1 MRLAQ
6 VGISGLVNNQKG
18 RKDPVRPDFSQI
30 IRIDSGIFYN
40 YSTIRIT
47 QSRIDKGLFAIPR
60 SLADWFPTFNTT
72 IKVFLGYSHRPE
84 TKNYTAYESSS
95 HESRIGGLREWF
107 RSNNIKGGDEV
118 VIQLIDQENHIYR
131 LISEHNFLIKTQ
143 ELQKDFDSSGSEAE
157 ASEKVQSLAEWTNSH
172 KEVVSMSEYCRLVET
187 APVQERGFVERTM
200 RDRGAIASSL
210 RVLLRGIYD
219 GHCQLCNFTFLKKDG
234 APYFETHHINPSI
247 GDYPKNIV
255 VVCANCHRQFE
266 YSNVRQE
273 FTNDGWLRRVFFND
287 KEYSINQIVFS
298 IGFKRYI
305 REVHI

>member
-1 MRLAQ
+1 M
-6 VGISGLVNNQKG
+6 K
-18 RKDPVRPDFSQI
+18 PDFSQI

-72 IKVFLGYSHRPE
+72 IKVFLGYSHTPE
-84 TKNYTAYESSS
+84 TKNYTPYESSS

-107 RSNNIKGGDEV
+107 RSNNIKDRDEV
-118 VIQLIDQENHIYR
+118 VIQLIDQESHIYR
-131 LISEHNFLIKTQ
+131 LISERNFLIKTQ
-143 ELQKDFDSSGSEAE
+143 EMEKEFDSSRSEAE
-157 ASEKVQSLAEWTNSH
+157 ASEKLQSLAKWTNSN
-172 KEVVSMSEYCRLVET
+172 KEAVSMSEYCRLVET
-187 APVQERGFVERTM
+187 APVQERCLVERTR

-234 APYFETHHINPSI
+234 EPYFETHHLNPSI
-247 GDYPKNIV
+247 GDYAKNIV

-266 YSNVRQE
+266 YANVQQE
-273 FTNDGWLRRVFFND
+273 FTNNGWLRMVFFNHNAH
-287 KEYSINQIVFS
+287 SVNQIVFS
-298 IGFKRYI
+298 IGFERYI
-305 REVHI
+305 RELHI